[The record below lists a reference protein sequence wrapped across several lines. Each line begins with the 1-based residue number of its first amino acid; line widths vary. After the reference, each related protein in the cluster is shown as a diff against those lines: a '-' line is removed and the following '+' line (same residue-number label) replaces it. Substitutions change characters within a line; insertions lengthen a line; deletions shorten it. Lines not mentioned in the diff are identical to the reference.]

1 MVRYR
6 VTGEPLYVAHCHCIF
21 CRRTSGAPFVTWA
34 AFKASDLV
42 FVKMQPVR
50 FSSSSKA
57 ERSFCDRCGTPL
69 TFQFKARRGAIS
81 VTACSLDA
89 PEDLIPRANTWTAS
103 QLPWAPL
110 NEDLQ
115 SYEGDLENE

>member
-6 VTGEPLYVAHCHCIF
+6 VRGEPLYVAHCHCNL

-34 AFKASDLV
+34 AFRSSDLV
-42 FVKMQPVR
+42 FTKLQPVR
-50 FSSSSKA
+50 FASSSRA

-69 TFQFKARRGAIS
+69 TFQYQSRRGVIS

-89 PEDLIPRANTWTAS
+89 PERLTPGANIWISS

-110 NEDLQ
+110 DGHLR
-115 SYEGDLENE
+115 SYEGDLEHE